1 MRVSIHFCARCD
13 YEPRAVRLA
22 AEVRAHFSD
31 AEIEL
36 IPAGDGV
43 FEVKCGDTLIY
54 DMGKTGHLP
63 ESAEVLEP
71 LVRGLP
77 DAER

>member
-1 MRVSIHFCARCD
+1 MRVSIQFCAQCD

-22 AEVRAHFSD
+22 AEVKAKFSD
-31 AEIEL
+31 ARIEL

-43 FEVKCGDTLIY
+43 FSVKCDDTVVY
-54 DMGKTGHLP
+54 DKAKSGRLP
-63 ESAEVLEP
+63 ETAEVLEP
-71 LVRGLP
+71 LARRAS